1 MTDFALA
8 RRHMVDGQVRTS
20 GVTDLAV
27 IEAMLAV
34 PREQFVPE
42 GQRSMAYL
50 DLQVEM
56 GGSTAARRRLMTAMT
71 TGRLLQAAAITPDCS
86 VLVVGCGTGYTVA
99 LVAHIGATVI
109 ATEPDAALATKA
121 RANLADLGFKRPL
134 VVDAAPATG
143 CAADAPFDI
152 IILDGASER
161 HLATLCEQLRP
172 DGHLVGV
179 FAETQ
184 PPQAKKLTRSADGIG
199 YRRLFD
205 ALAPVLPGLERQPS
219 FQF

>member
-56 GGSTAARRRLMTAMT
+56 GGSTAARRRLMTPMT
-71 TGRLLQAAAITPDCS
+71 TGRLLQAAAITPECS

-99 LVAHIGATVI
+99 LVAHMGATVI

-121 RANLADLGFKRPL
+121 RANLADLGFQHPL

-143 CAADAPFDI
+143 CAADAAFDI

-161 HLATLCEQLRP
+161 ELTALCKQTRP

-179 FAETQ
+179 FAHSR
-184 PPQAKKLTRSADGIG
+184 PPQARMLTRSAQGFG
-199 YRRLFD
+199 YRPLFD
-205 ALAPVLPGLERQPS
+205 SSAPVVPGLERLPT